1 MIPTRSRS
9 RSRPPVRALGVALAL
24 GVLLTLT
31 TLGPALPA
39 AAASPTH
46 TPTPTATPTA
56 VPTQTPYPTNTP
68 AATYTPYPSPTAT
81 HKPALT
87 LSATSGIT
95 GTAIRAAASDFPPH
109 TALTL
114 YWDTGTHALATGE
127 ADDGGAASLD
137 VTIPADATP
146 GGHTIRAVGADR
158 TSAVALVTVQMQG
171 APPGN
176 DTHYCTGLLGW
187 CPDLGGFLGAIGG
200 TIGTWLNDLVVGL
213 FSPIEHNVSDEWTAM
228 VAPFAHDLTY
238 HPNIAD
244 PHVLQWD
251 GLRRFQ
257 SALQQLAGVLFFGFL
272 IVGVFARYLEQL
284 GVGDFAQLTSP
295 LRRGVVV
302 TGLIL
307 GYPQLMSFG
316 FVALNAAT
324 DTINTFPLAQ
334 GESAW
339 TAIRG
344 AILAVHTA
352 LSFTGI
358 LDVIVM
364 IVGWI
369 IVVLSVVVRMFG
381 EGILGGLYIV
391 GPLALALFVS
401 PYFDTIAKSWARIFI
416 SIALWPVGYAVA
428 LKLIALMFAA
438 GGPMSE
444 FGGFSAALGALGLTL
459 LLYKMP
465 AIVGGF
471 VGGAGATV
479 GAVASSVTD
488 MGIGTAVSATKSW
501 ATGGL
506 GKARG

>member
-1 MIPTRSRS
+1 MTPSRL
-9 RSRPPVRALGVALAL
+9 RTLGVALAL
-24 GVLLTLT
+24 GVVLAVTVR
-31 TLGPALPA
+31 GPALPV
-39 AAASPTH
+39 AAASPT
-46 TPTPTATPTA
+46 PTDTATSIPS
-56 VPTQTPYPTNTP
+56 QTPYPTNTP

-81 HKPALT
+81 HKPALA
-87 LSATSGIT
+87 LSATSGLT
-95 GTAIRAAASDFPPH
+95 TTAIVAAGSDFPPN

-114 YWDTGTHALATGE
+114 YWDNDAHALATSE
-127 ADDGGAASLD
+127 TDDAGHARLD
-137 VTIPADATP
+137 VTIPADAPT
-146 GGHTIRAVGADR
+146 GGHEIRAVGANH
-158 TSAVALVTVQMQG
+158 TSAIALFTVVAGQG
-171 APPGN
+171 YQDSGGSAP
-176 DTHYCTGLLGW
+176 HYCLGGLIQW
-187 CPDLGGFLGAIGG
+187 CPDLGGLAVAVFGAIGG
-200 TIGTWLNDLVVGL
+200 ALNGLVVGL

-284 GVGDFAQLTSP
+284 GVGDFTQLTSP

-316 FVALNAAT
+316 FVALNVAT
-324 DTINTFPLAQ
+324 DTINSFPLAQ

-358 LDVIVM
+358 LDVLVM

-401 PYFDTIAKSWARIFI
+401 PYFDTIAKSWARLFI

-465 AIVGGF
+465 AVVGGL
-471 VGGAGATV
+471 VGGAGATI

-488 MGIGTAVSATKSW
+488 VGIGTAVGAAKKW
-501 ATGGL
+501 ATGFV
-506 GKARG
+506 RP

>member
-1 MIPTRSRS
+1 MILSRS
-9 RSRPPVRALGVALAL
+9 HSYSHLRTLTVAMALGLV
-24 GVLLTLT
+24 LTLT
-31 TLGPALPA
+31 TLGPVMPTA
-39 AAASPTH
+39 AAAP
-46 TPTPTATPTA
+46 PPTATP

-81 HKPALT
+81 HKPALA
-87 LSATSGIT
+87 LSATSGLTNT
-95 GTAIRAAASDFPPH
+95 GIVAAGSDFPPH
-109 TALTL
+109 TAVTL
-114 YWDTGTHALATGE
+114 YWDNDAHALATSETDESGHVR
-127 ADDGGAASLD
+127 LD
-137 VTIPADATP
+137 VTIPTDAVP
-146 GGHTIRAVGADR
+146 GGHEIRAVGANH
-158 TSAVALVTVQMQG
+158 TSAVALFTVVQG
-171 APPGN
+171 QGYQDGGGSAP
-176 DTHYCTGLLGW
+176 HYCLGGLIQW
-187 CPDLGGFLGAIGG
+187 CPDLGGFVGAIFGAIGG
-200 TIGTWLNDLVVGL
+200 ALNGLVMGL

-244 PHVLQWD
+244 PTVLQWD

-257 SALQQLAGVLFFGFL
+257 SALQQLAGVLFFGFI

-284 GVGDFAQLTSP
+284 GVGDFTQLTSP
-295 LRRGVVV
+295 VRRAVVV

-316 FVALNAAT
+316 FIALNTAT
-324 DTINTFPLAQ
+324 DTINNFPLAQ

-358 LDVIVM
+358 LDVLVM
-364 IVGWI
+364 IVGWV
-369 IVVLSVVVRMFG
+369 IVVLAVVVRMFG

-391 GPLALALFVS
+391 GPLCLALFVS
-401 PYFDTIAKSWARIFI
+401 PYFDTIAKSWAKIFI

-444 FGGFSAALGALGLTL
+444 FGGFSAALGALGLTFM
-459 LLYKMP
+459 LYKMP
-465 AIVGGF
+465 ALVGGF
-471 VGGAGATV
+471 VGSAGAVV

-488 MGIGTAVSATKSW
+488 MGIGTAIGAARQWATK
-501 ATGGL
+501 GL
-506 GKARG
+506 IK

>member
-31 TLGPALPA
+31 TLGPTLPA

-95 GTAIRAAASDFPPH
+95 GTVIRAAASDFPPH

>member
-1 MIPTRSRS
+1 MTPSR
-9 RSRPPVRALGVALAL
+9 VRTLGVALAL
-24 GVLLTLT
+24 GVLLALT
-31 TLGPALPA
+31 TLGPALPV

-46 TPTPTATPTA
+46 TPPPTDTPVATA
-56 VPTQTPYPTNTP
+56 TPYPTNTP

-81 HKPALT
+81 HRPALA
-87 LSATSGIT
+87 LSATSGLTTT
-95 GTAIRAAASDFPPH
+95 GIVAAGSDFPPT
-109 TALTL
+109 TAVTL
-114 YWDTGTHALATGE
+114 YWDNDAHALATRE
-127 ADDGGAASLD
+127 ADGSGHVRLD
-137 VTIPADATP
+137 VTIPADATT
-146 GGHTIRAVGADR
+146 GGHEIRAVGADH
-158 TSAVALVTVQMQG
+158 TSAVALFTIVAGQG
-171 APPGN
+171 YQDSGGSAP
-176 DTHYCTGLLGW
+176 HYCLGGLIQW
-187 CPDLGGFLGAIGG
+187 CPDLGGLVGAIFGAIGTG
-200 TIGTWLNDLVVGL
+200 LNDLVVGL

-257 SALQQLAGVLFFGFL
+257 SSLQELAGVLFFGFI

-284 GVGDFAQLTSP
+284 GVGDFTQLTSP
-295 LRRGVVV
+295 VRRAVVV

-316 FVALNAAT
+316 FVALNTAT
-324 DTINTFPLAQ
+324 DTINNFPLAK

-358 LDVIVM
+358 LDVIVL
-364 IVGWI
+364 IVGWV
-369 IVVLSVVVRMFG
+369 IVVLSVVIRMFG

-391 GPLALALFVS
+391 GPLCLALFVS

-465 AIVGGF
+465 AVVGGL
-471 VGGAGATV
+471 VGGAGATI

-488 MGIGTAVSATKSW
+488 MGIGTAVSAARKW
-501 ATGGL
+501 ATKGL
-506 GKARG
+506 SN

>member
-1 MIPTRSRS
+1 MTPSRS
-9 RSRPPVRALGVALAL
+9 RSRLRALGLAVVL
-24 GVLLTLT
+24 GVLLALT
-31 TLGPALPA
+31 TRGPALPV
-39 AAASPTH
+39 AAASPTPTD
-46 TPTPTATPTA
+46 TPIATA
-56 VPTQTPYPTNTP
+56 TPYPTNTP

-81 HKPALT
+81 HRPALA
-87 LSATSGIT
+87 LSATSGT
-95 GTAIRAAASDFPPH
+95 TTTAIVAAGSDFPPH
-109 TALTL
+109 TAVTL
-114 YWDTGTHALATGE
+114 YWDNDAHALATRE
-127 ADDGGAASLD
+127 ADDNGTVRLD
-137 VTIPADATP
+137 VTIPTDATT
-146 GGHTIRAVGADR
+146 GGHEIRAVGANH
-158 TSAVALVTVQMQG
+158 TSAVALFTVVVGQG
-171 APPGN
+171 YQDAGGSAP
-176 DTHYCTGLLGW
+176 HYCLGGLIQW
-187 CPDLGGFLGAIGG
+187 CPDLGGLAGAIFGAIGG
-200 TIGTWLNDLVVGL
+200 ALNGLVVGL

-244 PHVLQWD
+244 PTVLQWD

-257 SALQQLAGVLFFGFL
+257 TALQELAGVLFFGFI

-284 GVGDFAQLTSP
+284 GVGDFTQLTSP
-295 LRRGVVV
+295 VRRAVVV

-307 GYPQLMSFG
+307 GYPKLMSFG
-316 FVALNAAT
+316 FVALNTAT
-324 DTINTFPLAQ
+324 DTINNFPLAK

-358 LDVIVM
+358 LDVIVL

-369 IVVLSVVVRMFG
+369 IVVLAVVVRMFG

-391 GPLALALFVS
+391 GPLCLALFVS
-401 PYFDTIAKSWARIFI
+401 PYFDTIAKSWAKIFI

-438 GGPMSE
+438 SGPMSE
-444 FGGFSAALGALGLTL
+444 FGGFSAALGALGLTFM
-459 LLYKMP
+459 LYKMP

-471 VGGAGATV
+471 VGSAGAVV

-488 MGIGTAVSATKSW
+488 AGVGTAVGAARKW
-501 ATGGL
+501 ATGFI
-506 GKARG
+506 RP

>member
-1 MIPTRSRS
+1 MILSRS
-9 RSRPPVRALGVALAL
+9 HSYSHLRTLTVAMALGLV
-24 GVLLTLT
+24 LTLT
-31 TLGPALPA
+31 TLGPVMPTA
-39 AAASPTH
+39 AAAP
-46 TPTPTATPTA
+46 PPTATP

-81 HKPALT
+81 HRPALA
-87 LSATSGIT
+87 LSATSGT
-95 GTAIRAAASDFPPH
+95 TTTAIVAAGSDFPPH
-109 TALTL
+109 TAVTL
-114 YWDTGTHALATGE
+114 YWDNDAHALATSETDE
-127 ADDGGAASLD
+127 AGHVRLD
-137 VTIPADATP
+137 VTIPTDATT
-146 GGHTIRAVGADR
+146 GGHEIRAVGANH
-158 TSAVALVTVQMQG
+158 TSAVALFTVIAGQG
-171 APPGN
+171 YQDGGGSAP
-176 DTHYCTGLLGW
+176 HYCLGGLIQW
-187 CPDLGGFLGAIGG
+187 CPDLGGLARAIFGAIGG
-200 TIGTWLNDLVVGL
+200 ALNGLVVGL

-244 PHVLQWD
+244 PTVLQWD

-257 SALQQLAGVLFFGFL
+257 TALQELAGVLFFGFI

-284 GVGDFAQLTSP
+284 GVGDFTQLTSP
-295 LRRGVVV
+295 VRRAVVV

-316 FVALNAAT
+316 FVALNTVT
-324 DTINTFPLAQ
+324 DTINNFPLAK

-352 LSFTGI
+352 FSFTGV
-358 LDVIVM
+358 LDVIVL

-369 IVVLSVVVRMFG
+369 IVVLAVVIRMFG

-391 GPLALALFVS
+391 GPLCLALFVS
-401 PYFDTIAKSWARIFI
+401 PYFDTIAKSWAKIFI

-444 FGGFSAALGALGLTL
+444 FGGFSAALGALGLTFM
-459 LLYKMP
+459 LYKMP

-471 VGGAGATV
+471 VGSAGAVV

-488 MGIGTAVSATKSW
+488 AGVGTAIGAARKW
-501 ATGGL
+501 ATGFI
-506 GKARG
+506 RP

>member
-1 MIPTRSRS
+1 MNRTPI
-9 RSRPPVRALGVALAL
+9 RAVPAALLGVVLAL
-24 GVLLTLT
+24 LL
-31 TLGPALPA
+31 LGSVTPA
-39 AAASPTH
+39 AAASPTN
-46 TPTPTATPTA
+46 TPPPTAMPAATA
-56 VPTQTPYPTNTP
+56 TPYPTNTP

-81 HKPALT
+81 HKPALA
-87 LSATSGIT
+87 LSATSGT
-95 GTAIRAAASDFPPH
+95 TTTAIVAAGSDFPPT
-109 TALTL
+109 TAVTL
-114 YWDTGTHALATGE
+114 YWDNDAHALATRE
-127 ADDGGAASLD
+127 TDEGGHARLD
-137 VTIPADATP
+137 VTIPADATT
-146 GGHTIRAVGADR
+146 GGHEIRAVGANH
-158 TSAVALVTVQMQG
+158 TSAVALFTVVQG
-171 APPGN
+171 QGYQDGGGSAP
-176 DTHYCTGLLGW
+176 HYCLGGLIQW
-187 CPDLGGFLGAIGG
+187 CPDLGGLAGAIFGAIGG
-200 TIGTWLNDLVVGL
+200 ALNGLVVGL

-257 SALQQLAGVLFFGFL
+257 SSLQELAGVLFFGFI

-284 GVGDFAQLTSP
+284 GVGDFTQLTSP
-295 LRRGVVV
+295 VRRAVVV

-316 FVALNAAT
+316 FVALNTAT
-324 DTINTFPLAQ
+324 DTINNFPLAK

-358 LDVIVM
+358 LDVIVL
-364 IVGWI
+364 IVGWV
-369 IVVLSVVVRMFG
+369 IVVLSVVIRMFG

-391 GPLALALFVS
+391 GPLCLALFVS

-444 FGGFSAALGALGLTL
+444 FGGFSAALGALGLTFM
-459 LLYKMP
+459 LYKMP

-471 VGGAGATV
+471 VGSAGAV
-479 GAVASSVTD
+479 AGAVASSVTD
-488 MGIGTAVSATKSW
+488 AGVGTAVGAARKW
-501 ATGGL
+501 AMGSFGKGGN
-506 GKARG
+506 

>member
-1 MIPTRSRS
+1 MTLSRS
-9 RSRPPVRALGVALAL
+9 RLRALGLALAL
-24 GVLLTLT
+24 GVLLALT
-31 TLGPALPA
+31 TRGSALPA
-39 AAASPTH
+39 AAAG
-46 TPTPTATPTA
+46 PTPTDTPVAT
-56 VPTQTPYPTNTP
+56 VTPYPTNTP

-81 HKPALT
+81 HRPALV

-95 GTAIRAAASDFPPH
+95 GTAIRAATSDFPPN
-109 TALTL
+109 TAITL
-114 YWDTGTHALATGE
+114 YWDKDAHALATDA
-127 ADDGGAASLD
+127 ADEGGAASLD

-146 GGHTIRAVGADR
+146 GGHTIRAVGANR
-158 TSAVALVTVQMQG
+158 TSAVALFTVQMQG
-171 APPGN
+171 MQPGN
-176 DTHYCTGLLGW
+176 ATHYCTGLLGW
-187 CPDLGGFLGAIGG
+187 CPDLGGFLGAVVG
-200 TIGTWLNDLVVGL
+200 TVGTWLNDLVVGL
-213 FSPIEHNVSDEWTAM
+213 FSPIEHNVSDEWTRM

-244 PHVLQWD
+244 PTVLQWD

-257 SALQQLAGVLFFGFL
+257 TALQELAGVLFFGFI

-284 GVGDFAQLTSP
+284 GVGDFTQLTSP
-295 LRRGVVV
+295 VRRAVVV

-316 FVALNAAT
+316 FVALNTAT
-324 DTINTFPLAQ
+324 DTINNFPLSK

-358 LDVIVM
+358 LDVIVL

-369 IVVLSVVVRMFG
+369 IVVLAVVVRMFG

-391 GPLALALFVS
+391 GPLCLALFVS
-401 PYFDTIAKSWARIFI
+401 PYFDTIAKSWAKTFI

-444 FGGFSAALGALGLTL
+444 FGGFSAALGALGLTFM
-459 LLYKMP
+459 LYKMP

-471 VGGAGATV
+471 VGSAGAVV

-488 MGIGTAVSATKSW
+488 MGIGTAIGAARQWATK
-501 ATGGL
+501 GL
-506 GKARG
+506 IK

>member
-1 MIPTRSRS
+1 MTPSPSTPSH
-9 RSRPPVRALGVALAL
+9 PRAHALALALAL
-24 GVLLTLT
+24 GVLLTLAV
-31 TLGPALPA
+31 LGPALPA
-39 AAASPTH
+39 AAASP
-46 TPTPTATPTA
+46 PPTATPTA

-68 AATYTPYPSPTAT
+68 AATYTPYPSPTVT

-95 GTAIRAAASDFPPH
+95 GTTIKADASDFPPN
-109 TALTL
+109 TAITL
-114 YWDTGTHALATGE
+114 YWDTDAHALTTDE
-127 ADDGGAASLD
+127 TDEGGAASLD

-146 GGHTIRAVGADR
+146 GGHNIRAVGADH
-158 TSAVALVTVQMQG
+158 TSAVALFTVQMQG

-176 DTHYCTGLLGW
+176 ATHYCTGLLGW
-187 CPDLGGFLGAIGG
+187 CPDLGGFVGTIFG
-200 TIGTWLNDLVVGL
+200 TIGTWLNGLVVGL

-257 SALQQLAGVLFFGFL
+257 GALQQLAGVLFFGFL

-295 LRRGVVV
+295 LRRAVVV

-324 DTINTFPLAQ
+324 DTINSFPLAH

-344 AILAVHTA
+344 AILAVSTA
-352 LSFTGI
+352 FSFTGI

-364 IVGWI
+364 VVGWI
-369 IVVLSVVVRMFG
+369 IVVLAVVVRMFG

-391 GPLALALFVS
+391 GQLALALFVS
-401 PYFDTIAKSWARIFI
+401 PYFDTIAKSWAKTFI

-465 AIVGGF
+465 AVVGGL
-471 VGGAGATV
+471 VGGAGATI
-479 GAVASSVTD
+479 GAVASSATD
-488 MGIGTAVSATKSW
+488 MGIGTAVGAAKKW

>member
-9 RSRPPVRALGVALAL
+9 RSRLPVRALGVALAL

-146 GGHTIRAVGADR
+146 GGHTIRAVGADH
-158 TSAVALVTVQMQG
+158 TSAMALFTVQQQQG
-171 APPGN
+171 AQPSAP
-176 DTHYCTGLLGW
+176 THYCTGLLNW
-187 CPDLGGFLGAIGG
+187 CPDVSGLIGKVGDVVGGL
-200 TIGTWLNDLVVGL
+200 LNGLVVGL
-213 FSPIEHNVSDEWTAM
+213 FSPLEHVYSNAWASM
-228 VAPFAHDLTY
+228 VKPFEHDLTY

-244 PHVLQWD
+244 PNVLQWD

-257 SALQQLAGVLFFGFL
+257 TALQELAGVLFFGFL

-284 GVGDFAQLTSP
+284 GVGDFTQLTSP
-295 LRRGVVV
+295 LRRAVVV

-316 FVALNAAT
+316 FVALNTAT
-324 DTINTFPLAQ
+324 DTINNFPLAK

-339 TAIRG
+339 TAVRG
-344 AILAVHTA
+344 AMYTLNTAFSIQGVLDVLVMLVGYIITILA
-352 LSFTGI
+352 
-358 LDVIVM
+358 
-364 IVGWI
+364 
-369 IVVLSVVVRMFG
+369 VVVRMFG

-391 GPLALALFVS
+391 GPLCLALFVS
-401 PYFDTIAKSWARIFI
+401 PYFDTIAKSWAKIFI

-444 FGGFSAALGALGLTL
+444 FGGFSAALGALGLTFM
-459 LLYKMP
+459 LYKMP

-471 VGGAGATV
+471 VGSAGATI

-488 MGIGTAVSATKSW
+488 MGVGTAVGVAKKWATK
-501 ATGGL
+501 GI
-506 GKARG
+506 K

>member
-1 MIPTRSRS
+1 MTFSRL
-9 RSRPPVRALGVALAL
+9 RTLGVALTL
-24 GVLLTLT
+24 GVLLAVTVN
-31 TLGPALPA
+31 GPVLPA
-39 AAASPTH
+39 TAAS
-46 TPTPTATPTA
+46 PTPTATPIS
-56 VPTQTPYPTNTP
+56 TQTPYPTNTP
-68 AATYTPYPSPTAT
+68 AATYTPYPSPTVT
-81 HKPALT
+81 HKPALA
-87 LSATSGIT
+87 LSATSGLTTTVIV
-95 GTAIRAAASDFPPH
+95 AASFDFPPN
-109 TALTL
+109 TAVTL
-114 YWDTGTHALATGE
+114 YWDNDAHALATRE
-127 ADDGGAASLD
+127 TDDAGHARLD

-146 GGHTIRAVGADR
+146 GGHEIRAVGASR
-158 TSAVALVTVQMQG
+158 TSAVALFTVVASQG
-171 APPGN
+171 YQDSGGSVP
-176 DTHYCTGLLGW
+176 HYCLGGLVQW
-187 CPDLGGFLGAIGG
+187 CPDLGGLAGAVFGAIGG
-200 TIGTWLNDLVVGL
+200 ALNGLVVGL

-244 PHVLQWD
+244 PNVLQWD

-257 SALQQLAGVLFFGFL
+257 HSLQELAGVLLFGFL
-272 IVGVFARYLEQL
+272 TVGVFARYLEQL
-284 GVGDFAQLTSP
+284 GVGDFTQLTSP
-295 LRRGVVV
+295 LRRAVVV

-307 GYPQLMSFG
+307 GYPQLTSFG

-344 AILAVHTA
+344 AILAVQTA
-352 LSFTGI
+352 FSFTGI
-358 LDVIVM
+358 LDVLVM

-391 GPLALALFVS
+391 GPLALALFVA

-416 SIALWPVGYAVA
+416 SIALWPMGYAVA

-471 VGGAGATV
+471 VGGAGATI

-488 MGIGTAVSATKSW
+488 MGIGTAVGAAKKW
-501 ATGGL
+501 ATGSF
-506 GKARG
+506 GKVGN

>member
-1 MIPTRSRS
+1 MTLPRSRS
-9 RSRPPVRALGVALAL
+9 RSRLRALGVALAL
-24 GVLLTLT
+24 GVLLALT
-31 TLGPALPA
+31 TLGSALPA
-39 AAASPTH
+39 AAAG
-46 TPTPTATPTA
+46 PTPTATPVVTA
-56 VPTQTPYPTNTP
+56 TPYPTNTP

-95 GTAIRAAASDFPPH
+95 GTTVRADASDFPPH
-109 TALTL
+109 TAVTL
-114 YWDTGTHALATGE
+114 YWDKGTAVLATDQTDE
-127 ADDGGAASLD
+127 GGAASLD

-146 GGHTIRAVGADR
+146 GGHNIRAVGANR
-158 TSAVALVTVQMQG
+158 TSAVALFTVQQQG
-171 APPGN
+171 APLGN
-176 DTHYCTGLLGW
+176 ATHYCTGLLNW
-187 CPDLGGFLGAIGG
+187 CPDLGGFVGTIFG

-244 PHVLQWD
+244 PNVLQWD

-257 SALQQLAGVLFFGFL
+257 HSLQELAGVLFFGFL

-284 GVGDFAQLTSP
+284 GVGDFTQLTSP
-295 LRRGVVV
+295 LRRAVVV

-307 GYPQLMSFG
+307 GYPQLTSFG

-324 DTINTFPLAQ
+324 DTINNFPLAQ

-344 AILAVHTA
+344 AILAVQTA
-352 LSFTGI
+352 FSFTGI

-391 GPLALALFVS
+391 GPLALALFVA

-471 VGGAGATV
+471 VGGAGATI

-488 MGIGTAVSATKSW
+488 MGIGTAVGAAKKW
-501 ATGGL
+501 ATGSF
-506 GKARG
+506 GKGGN

>member
-1 MIPTRSRS
+1 MTPSRL
-9 RSRPPVRALGVALAL
+9 RTLGVALAL
-24 GVLLTLT
+24 GVLLALT
-31 TLGPALPA
+31 TRGPALPV
-39 AAASPTH
+39 AAASPT
-46 TPTPTATPTA
+46 PTDTATAIPS
-56 VPTQTPYPTNTP
+56 QTPYPTNTP

-81 HKPALT
+81 HRPALA
-87 LSATSGIT
+87 LSATSGLTNT
-95 GTAIRAAASDFPPH
+95 GIVAAGSDFPPT
-109 TALTL
+109 TAVTL
-114 YWDTGTHALATGE
+114 YWDNGAHALATRE
-127 ADDGGAASLD
+127 TDDSGHARLD
-137 VTIPADATP
+137 VTIPADATT
-146 GGHTIRAVGADR
+146 GGHEIRAVGANH
-158 TSAVALVTVQMQG
+158 TSAVALFTIVQGQG
-171 APPGN
+171 YQDSGGSTP
-176 DTHYCTGLLGW
+176 HYCLGGLIQW
-187 CPDLGGFLGAIGG
+187 CPDLGGLVGAIVGAIGAG
-200 TIGTWLNDLVVGL
+200 LNDLVVGL

-284 GVGDFAQLTSP
+284 GVGDFTQLTSP
-295 LRRGVVV
+295 VRRAVVV

-316 FVALNAAT
+316 FVALNTAT
-324 DTINTFPLAQ
+324 DTINNFPLAK

-358 LDVIVM
+358 LDVIVL

-369 IVVLSVVVRMFG
+369 IVVLAVVVRMFG

-391 GPLALALFVS
+391 GPLCLALFVS
-401 PYFDTIAKSWARIFI
+401 PYFDTIAKSWAKIFI

-444 FGGFSAALGALGLTL
+444 FGGFSAALGALGLTFM
-459 LLYKMP
+459 LYKMP

-471 VGGAGATV
+471 VGSAGAVV

-488 MGIGTAVSATKSW
+488 AGVGTAVGAARKW
-501 ATGGL
+501 ATGFI
-506 GKARG
+506 RP

>member
-1 MIPTRSRS
+1 MTISPFRL
-9 RSRPPVRALGVALAL
+9 RALGVALAL
-24 GVLLTLT
+24 GVLLALT
-31 TLGPALPA
+31 MRGPALPV
-39 AAASPTH
+39 AAASPTPTD
-46 TPTPTATPTA
+46 TPVATA
-56 VPTQTPYPTNTP
+56 TPYPTNTP
-68 AATYTPYPSPTAT
+68 AATYTPYPSPTVT

-87 LSATSGIT
+87 LSVTSGIT
-95 GTAIRAAASDFPPH
+95 GTTIRADASDFPPN
-109 TALTL
+109 TAVTL
-114 YWDTGTHALATGE
+114 YWDTDAHALGTDATDE
-127 ADDGGAASLD
+127 GGAASLD
-137 VTIPADATP
+137 VTIPTDATP
-146 GGHTIRAVGADR
+146 GGHNIRAVGADH
-158 TSAVALVTVQMQG
+158 TSAVALFTVQMQG
-171 APPGN
+171 TPPGN
-176 DTHYCTGLLGW
+176 ATHYCTGLLGW
-187 CPDLGGFLGAIGG
+187 CPDLGGFVGTIFG

-244 PHVLQWD
+244 PSVLQWD

-257 SALQQLAGVLFFGFL
+257 SSLQQLAGVLFFGFL

-284 GVGDFAQLTSP
+284 GVGDFTQLTSP
-295 LRRGVVV
+295 VRRAVVV

-324 DTINTFPLAQ
+324 DTINNFPLAH

-344 AILAVHTA
+344 AILAVGTA
-352 LSFTGI
+352 FSFTGI
-358 LDVIVM
+358 LDVIVL

-369 IVVLSVVVRMFG
+369 IVVLAVVVRMFG

-391 GPLALALFVS
+391 GPLCLALFVS
-401 PYFDTIAKSWARIFI
+401 PYFDTIAKSWVKTFI

-459 LLYKMP
+459 LIYKMP
-465 AIVGGF
+465 AVVGGL
-471 VGGAGATV
+471 VGGAGATI

-488 MGIGTAVSATKSW
+488 MGIGTAVGAAKKW
-501 ATGGL
+501 ATGFV
-506 GKARG
+506 RP

>member
-1 MIPTRSRS
+1 MIPSRS
-9 RSRPPVRALGVALAL
+9 RLRALGLALAL
-24 GVLLTLT
+24 GVLLALT
-31 TLGPALPA
+31 TLGPALPVTA
-39 AAASPTH
+39 AAPKSTD
-46 TPTPTATPTA
+46 TPTAI
-56 VPTQTPYPTNTP
+56 PTQTPYPTNTP

-81 HKPALT
+81 HRPALA
-87 LSATSGIT
+87 LSATSGT
-95 GTAIRAAASDFPPH
+95 TTTAIVAAGSDFPPT
-109 TALTL
+109 TAVTL
-114 YWDTGTHALATGE
+114 YWDTDTHALATSE
-127 ADDGGAASLD
+127 TDEGGHVRLD
-137 VTIPADATP
+137 VTIPADAVP
-146 GGHTIRAVGADR
+146 GGHEIRAVGANR
-158 TSAVALVTVQMQG
+158 TSAVALFTVVQG
-171 APPGN
+171 QGYQDGGGSAP
-176 DTHYCTGLLGW
+176 HYCLGGLIQW
-187 CPDLGGFLGAIGG
+187 CPDLGGLVGAIFGAIGG
-200 TIGTWLNDLVVGL
+200 ALNGLVVGL

-244 PHVLQWD
+244 PNVLQWD

-257 SALQQLAGVLFFGFL
+257 SALQQLAGVLFFGFI

-284 GVGDFAQLTSP
+284 GVGDFTQLTSP
-295 LRRGVVV
+295 VRRAVVV

-316 FVALNAAT
+316 FVALNTAT

-344 AILAVHTA
+344 AILAVGTA
-352 LSFTGI
+352 FSFTGI
-358 LDVIVM
+358 LDVIVL

-369 IVVLSVVVRMFG
+369 IVVLAVVVRMFG

-391 GPLALALFVS
+391 GPLCLALFVS
-401 PYFDTIAKSWARIFI
+401 PYFDTIAKSWAKTFI

-465 AIVGGF
+465 AVVGGL
-471 VGGAGATV
+471 VGGAGATI
-479 GAVASSVTD
+479 GAVASSITD
-488 MGIGTAVSATKSW
+488 AGVGTAIGAVKKWATK
-501 ATGGL
+501 GI
-506 GKARG
+506 K

>member
-1 MIPTRSRS
+1 MTPSRL
-9 RSRPPVRALGVALAL
+9 RLRALGLALAL
-24 GVLLTLT
+24 GVLLALT
-31 TLGPALPA
+31 MHGPALPA
-39 AAASPTH
+39 AAAAPK
-46 TPTPTATPTA
+46 PADTPTA

-95 GTAIRAAASDFPPH
+95 GTTIRADTSDFPPN
-109 TALTL
+109 TAITL
-114 YWDTGTHALATGE
+114 YWDKGTAVLGTDE
-127 ADDGGAASLD
+127 TDEGGAASID
-137 VTIPADATP
+137 VTIPTDATP
-146 GGHTIRAVGADR
+146 GGHNIRAVGADR
-158 TSAVALVTVQMQG
+158 TSAVALFTVQQQG

-176 DTHYCTGLLGW
+176 ATHYCTGLLNW
-187 CPDLGGFLGAIGG
+187 CPDLGGFVSAVFG

-213 FSPIEHNVSDEWTAM
+213 FSPIEHNVSDEWTRM

-244 PHVLQWD
+244 PTVLQWD

-257 SALQQLAGVLFFGFL
+257 SSLQQLAGVLFFGFL

-284 GVGDFAQLTSP
+284 GVGDFTQLTSP
-295 LRRGVVV
+295 LRRAVVV

-324 DTINTFPLAQ
+324 DTINNFPLAH

-352 LSFTGI
+352 FSFTGI
-358 LDVIVM
+358 LDVIVLV
-364 IVGWI
+364 VGWI
-369 IVVLSVVVRMFG
+369 IVVLAVVVRMFG

-401 PYFDTIAKSWARIFI
+401 PYFDTIAKSWAKIFI

-444 FGGFSAALGALGLTL
+444 FGGFSAALGALGLTFM
-459 LLYKMP
+459 LYKMP

-471 VGGAGATV
+471 VGSAGATI

-488 MGIGTAVSATKSW
+488 MGIGTAVSAAKSW

>member
-1 MIPTRSRS
+1 MTPSPSRF
-9 RSRPPVRALGVALAL
+9 RALGVALAL
-24 GVLLTLT
+24 GVLLALT

-39 AAASPTH
+39 TAASPKPTD
-46 TPTPTATPTA
+46 TPVAT
-56 VPTQTPYPTNTP
+56 VTPYPTNTP

-95 GTAIRAAASDFPPH
+95 GTTIKVDTSDFPPH
-109 TALTL
+109 TAVTL
-114 YWDTGTHALATGE
+114 YWDTDTHALATDATDE
-127 ADDGGAASLD
+127 GGAASLD

-146 GGHTIRAVGADR
+146 GGHNIRAVGADR
-158 TSAVALVTVQMQG
+158 TSAVALFTVQQQG

-176 DTHYCTGLLGW
+176 ATHYCTGLLGW
-187 CPDLGGFLGAIGG
+187 CPDLGGFLGAVVG
-200 TIGTWLNDLVVGL
+200 TIGTWLNDLVAGL

-257 SALQQLAGVLFFGFL
+257 IALQQLAGVLFFGFI

-284 GVGDFAQLTSP
+284 GVGDFTQLTSP
-295 LRRGVVV
+295 VRRAVVV

-324 DTINTFPLAQ
+324 DTINTFPLAH

-344 AILAVHTA
+344 AILAVDNA

-364 IVGWI
+364 VVGWI
-369 IVVLSVVVRMFG
+369 IVVLAVVVRMFG

-391 GPLALALFVS
+391 GPLCLALFVS
-401 PYFDTIAKSWARIFI
+401 PYFDTIAKSWAKIFI

-444 FGGFSAALGALGLTL
+444 FGGFSAALGALGLTFM
-459 LLYKMP
+459 LYKMP

-471 VGGAGATV
+471 VGSAGAVV

-488 MGIGTAVSATKSW
+488 AGVGTAIGAAKKWATK
-501 ATGGL
+501 GI
-506 GKARG
+506 K

>member
-1 MIPTRSRS
+1 MTPSTLARSHAR
-9 RSRPPVRALGVALAL
+9 RARTVGLALAL
-24 GVLLTLT
+24 GVLLALT

-39 AAASPTH
+39 VAARPTN
-46 TPTPTATPTA
+46 TPTPTDTATPI
-56 VPTQTPYPTNTP
+56 PTQTPYPTNTP

-81 HKPALT
+81 HRPALA

-114 YWDTGTHALATGE
+114 YWDTDTHALATDE
-127 ADDGGAASLD
+127 TDDGGAASLD

-146 GGHTIRAVGADR
+146 SGHTIRAVGADR
-158 TSAVALVTVQMQG
+158 TSAVALFTVQQQG

-176 DTHYCTGLLGW
+176 ATHYCTGLLNW
-187 CPDLGGFLGAIGG
+187 CPDLSGFLGTIGG
-200 TIGTWLNDLVVGL
+200 TIGTWLNGLVVGL
-213 FSPIEHNVSDEWTAM
+213 FSPIEHGVSDEWTAM
-228 VAPFAHDLTY
+228 VKPFEHDLTY

-244 PHVLQWD
+244 PNVLQWD

-257 SALQQLAGVLFFGFL
+257 TSLQELAGVLFFGFL

-284 GVGDFAQLTSP
+284 GVGDFTQLTSP
-295 LRRGVVV
+295 LRRAVVV

-316 FVALNAAT
+316 FVALNTAT
-324 DTINTFPLAQ
+324 DTINNFPLAK

-339 TAIRG
+339 TAVRG
-344 AILAVHTA
+344 AILAVDNA

-358 LDVIVM
+358 LDVLVM
-364 IVGWI
+364 VVGWI

-401 PYFDTIAKSWARIFI
+401 PYFDTIAKSWAKIFI

-444 FGGFSAALGALGLTL
+444 FGGFSAALGALGLTFM
-459 LLYKMP
+459 LYKMP

-471 VGGAGATV
+471 VGSAGAVV

-488 MGIGTAVSATKSW
+488 MGVGTAIGAARKW
-501 ATGGL
+501 ATGFT
-506 GKARG
+506 RP

>member
-1 MIPTRSRS
+1 MTPSRS
-9 RSRPPVRALGVALAL
+9 RSRLRALGLALAL
-24 GVLLTLT
+24 GVLLALT
-31 TLGPALPA
+31 TRGPALPV
-39 AAASPTH
+39 AAASPT
-46 TPTPTATPTA
+46 PTATATA
-56 VPTQTPYPTNTP
+56 IPSQTPYPTNTP

-81 HKPALT
+81 HRPALA
-87 LSATSGIT
+87 LSATSGLTTT
-95 GTAIRAAASDFPPH
+95 GIVVAGSDFPPT
-109 TALTL
+109 TAVTL
-114 YWDTGTHALATGE
+114 YWDNDAHALATSE
-127 ADDGGAASLD
+127 TDDNGTVRLD
-137 VTIPADATP
+137 VTIPTDATT
-146 GGHTIRAVGADR
+146 GGHEIRAVGANH
-158 TSAVALVTVQMQG
+158 TSAVALFTVIAGQG
-171 APPGN
+171 YQDGGGSAP
-176 DTHYCTGLLGW
+176 HYCLGGLIQW
-187 CPDLGGFLGAIGG
+187 CPDLGGLAGAIFGAIGG
-200 TIGTWLNDLVVGL
+200 ALNGLVVGL

-244 PHVLQWD
+244 PTVLQWD

-257 SALQQLAGVLFFGFL
+257 TALQELAGVLFFGFI

-284 GVGDFAQLTSP
+284 GVGDFTQLTSP
-295 LRRGVVV
+295 VRRAVVV

-307 GYPQLMSFG
+307 GYPKLMSFG
-316 FVALNAAT
+316 FVALNTAT
-324 DTINTFPLAQ
+324 DTINNFPLSK

-358 LDVIVM
+358 LDVIVL

-369 IVVLSVVVRMFG
+369 IVVLAVVVRMFG

-391 GPLALALFVS
+391 GPLCLALFVS
-401 PYFDTIAKSWARIFI
+401 PYFDTIAKSWAKIFI

-444 FGGFSAALGALGLTL
+444 FGGFSAALGALGLTFM
-459 LLYKMP
+459 LYKMP

-471 VGGAGATV
+471 VGSAGATI
-479 GAVASSVTD
+479 GAVASSITD
-488 MGIGTAVSATKSW
+488 AGIGTAVGTARKFV
-501 ATGGL
+501 AGKIGL
-506 GKARG
+506 T

>member
-1 MIPTRSRS
+1 
-9 RSRPPVRALGVALAL
+9 
-24 GVLLTLT
+24 
-31 TLGPALPA
+31 
-39 AAASPTH
+39 
-46 TPTPTATPTA
+46 
-56 VPTQTPYPTNTP
+56 
-68 AATYTPYPSPTAT
+68 
-81 HKPALT
+81 
-87 LSATSGIT
+87 
-95 GTAIRAAASDFPPH
+95 
-109 TALTL
+109 
-114 YWDTGTHALATGE
+114 
-127 ADDGGAASLD
+127 
-137 VTIPADATP
+137 
-146 GGHTIRAVGADR
+146 
-158 TSAVALVTVQMQG
+158 
-171 APPGN
+171 
-176 DTHYCTGLLGW
+176 
-187 CPDLGGFLGAIGG
+187 
-200 TIGTWLNDLVVGL
+200 VGL

-244 PHVLQWD
+244 PTVLQWD

-257 SALQQLAGVLFFGFL
+257 TALQELAGVLFFGFI

-284 GVGDFAQLTSP
+284 GVGDFTQLTSP
-295 LRRGVVV
+295 VRRAIVV

-307 GYPQLMSFG
+307 GYPKLMSFG

-324 DTINTFPLAQ
+324 DTINNFPLAK

-358 LDVIVM
+358 LDVIVL
-364 IVGWI
+364 IVGWV
-369 IVVLSVVVRMFG
+369 IVVLAVVVRMFG

-391 GPLALALFVS
+391 GPLCLALFVS
-401 PYFDTIAKSWARIFI
+401 PYFDTIAKSWAKIFI

-444 FGGFSAALGALGLTL
+444 FGGFSAALGALGLTFM
-459 LLYKMP
+459 LYKMP

-471 VGGAGATV
+471 VGSAGAVV

-488 MGIGTAVSATKSW
+488 AGVGTAVGAARKW
-501 ATGGL
+501 ATGFI
-506 GKARG
+506 RP

>member
-1 MIPTRSRS
+1 MTLSRL
-9 RSRPPVRALGVALAL
+9 RTLGVALAL
-24 GVLLTLT
+24 GVVLTVT
-31 TLGPALPA
+31 VRGPALPVA
-39 AAASPTH
+39 AAG
-46 TPTPTATPTA
+46 PTPTDTTTPI
-56 VPTQTPYPTNTP
+56 PTQTPYPTNTP

-81 HKPALT
+81 HKPALA
-87 LSATSGIT
+87 LSATSGLT
-95 GTAIRAAASDFPPH
+95 TTAIVAAGSDFPPT
-109 TALTL
+109 TAVTL
-114 YWDTGTHALATGE
+114 YWDTDAHALATSETDE
-127 ADDGGAASLD
+127 AGHVRLD
-137 VTIPADATP
+137 VTIPADATT
-146 GGHTIRAVGADR
+146 GGHEIRAVGATH
-158 TSAVALVTVQMQG
+158 TSAVALFTVVQG
-171 APPGN
+171 QGYQDGGGN
-176 DTHYCTGLLGW
+176 TPHYCLGGLIQW
-187 CPDLGGFLGAIGG
+187 CPDLGGLAGAVLGAIGG
-200 TIGTWLNDLVVGL
+200 ALNGLVVGL

-228 VAPFAHDLTY
+228 VQPFAHDLTY

-284 GVGDFAQLTSP
+284 GVGDFTQLTSP

-324 DTINTFPLAQ
+324 DTINSFPLAQ

-344 AILAVHTA
+344 AILAVHTV

-358 LDVIVM
+358 LDVLVM

-369 IVVLSVVVRMFG
+369 IVVLAVVVRMFG
-381 EGILGGLYIV
+381 EGVLGGLYIV
-391 GPLALALFVS
+391 GQLALALFVS
-401 PYFDTIAKSWARIFI
+401 PYFDTIAKSWAKTFI
-416 SIALWPVGYAVA
+416 SIALWPVGYAVT

-459 LLYKMP
+459 LIYKMP
-465 AIVGGF
+465 AVVGGL
-471 VGGAGATV
+471 VGGAGATI

-488 MGIGTAVSATKSW
+488 VGIGTAVGAARKWATK
-501 ATGGL
+501 GL
-506 GKARG
+506 IK

>member
-1 MIPTRSRS
+1 MTPSRS
-9 RSRPPVRALGVALAL
+9 RSRALGVALAL
-24 GVLLTLT
+24 GVLLALT

-39 AAASPTH
+39 AAASPT
-46 TPTPTATPTA
+46 PTATPTMI
-56 VPTQTPYPTNTP
+56 PTQTPYPTNTP

-81 HKPALT
+81 HKPALA
-87 LSATSGIT
+87 LSATSGT
-95 GTAIRAAASDFPPH
+95 TTTAIVVVGSDFPPN
-109 TALTL
+109 TAVTL
-114 YWDTGTHALATGE
+114 YWDNDAHALATSE
-127 ADDGGAASLD
+127 TDDNGAVRLD
-137 VTIPADATP
+137 VTIPTDATT
-146 GGHTIRAVGADR
+146 GGHEIRAVGANH
-158 TSAVALVTVQMQG
+158 TSAVALFTVVQG
-171 APPGN
+171 QGYQDAGGN
-176 DTHYCTGLLGW
+176 VPHYCLGGLIQW
-187 CPDLGGFLGAIGG
+187 CPDLGGLAGAIFGAIGTG
-200 TIGTWLNDLVVGL
+200 LNDLVVGL

-284 GVGDFAQLTSP
+284 GVGDFTQLTSP
-295 LRRGVVV
+295 LRRGVMV

-324 DTINTFPLAQ
+324 DTINNFPLAQ

-344 AILAVHTA
+344 AILAVGNA
-352 LSFTGI
+352 LSFTGV

-369 IVVLSVVVRMFG
+369 IVVLAVVVRMFG

-391 GPLALALFVS
+391 GPLCLALFVS
-401 PYFDTIAKSWARIFI
+401 PYFDTIAKSWVKTFI

-459 LLYKMP
+459 LIYKMP
-465 AIVGGF
+465 AVVGGL
-471 VGGAGATV
+471 VGGAGATI

-488 MGIGTAVSATKSW
+488 MGIGTAVGAAKKW
-501 ATGGL
+501 ATGFV
-506 GKARG
+506 RP

>member
-1 MIPTRSRS
+1 MTLSRL
-9 RSRPPVRALGVALAL
+9 RTLGVALAL
-24 GVLLTLT
+24 GLVLAVTVN
-31 TLGPALPA
+31 GPALPA
-39 AAASPTH
+39 TAAN
-46 TPTPTATPTA
+46 PTPSATPIS
-56 VPTQTPYPTNTP
+56 TQTPYPTNTP
-68 AATYTPYPSPTAT
+68 AATYTPYPSPTVT

-95 GTAIRAAASDFPPH
+95 GTTVRVDASDFPAT
-109 TALTL
+109 TAVTL
-114 YWDTGTHALATGE
+114 YWDKGTAVLATDE
-127 ADDGGAASLD
+127 SDAEGAASLD

-146 GGHTIRAVGADR
+146 GGHNIRAVGANR
-158 TSAVALVTVQMQG
+158 TSAVALFTVQQQG

-176 DTHYCTGLLGW
+176 ATHYCTGLLGW
-187 CPDLGGFLGAIGG
+187 CPDLSGFVGTIFGAIGG
-200 TIGTWLNDLVVGL
+200 ALNGLVVGL

-244 PHVLQWD
+244 PTVLQWD

-257 SALQQLAGVLFFGFL
+257 HSLQELAGVLLFGFL

-284 GVGDFAQLTSP
+284 GVGDFTQLTSP

-344 AILAVHTA
+344 AILAVQTA
-352 LSFTGI
+352 FSFTGI

-471 VGGAGATV
+471 VGGAGATI

-488 MGIGTAVSATKSW
+488 MGIGTAVGAVKKW
-501 ATGGL
+501 ATGSF
-506 GKARG
+506 GKVGN

>member
-1 MIPTRSRS
+1 MTMTR
-9 RSRPPVRALGVALAL
+9 PLIQAALLGIVLAL
-24 GVLLTLT
+24 LL
-31 TLGPALPA
+31 LGPQVA
-39 AAASPTH
+39 AAASPTPTE
-46 TPTPTATPTA
+46 TPVATA
-56 VPTQTPYPTNTP
+56 TPYPTNTP

-81 HKPALT
+81 HKPALA
-87 LSATSGIT
+87 LSATSGLT
-95 GTAIRAAASDFPPH
+95 NTAIVAAGSDFPPT
-109 TALTL
+109 TAVTL
-114 YWDTGTHALATGE
+114 YWDNDAHALATSETDE
-127 ADDGGAASLD
+127 AGHVRLD
-137 VTIPADATP
+137 VTIPADATT
-146 GGHTIRAVGADR
+146 GGHEIRAVGANH
-158 TSAVALVTVQMQG
+158 TSAVALFTVVAGQG
-171 APPGN
+171 YQDGGGSAP
-176 DTHYCTGLLGW
+176 HYCLGGLIQW
-187 CPDLGGFLGAIGG
+187 CPDLGGLAGAIFGAIGG
-200 TIGTWLNDLVVGL
+200 ALNGLVVGL

-257 SALQQLAGVLFFGFL
+257 TALQQLAGVLFFGFI

-284 GVGDFAQLTSP
+284 GVGDFTQLTSP
-295 LRRGVVV
+295 VRRAVVV

-324 DTINTFPLAQ
+324 DTINNFPLAH

-344 AILAVHTA
+344 AILAVGTA
-352 LSFTGI
+352 FSFTGI
-358 LDVIVM
+358 LDVIVL

-369 IVVLSVVVRMFG
+369 IVVLAVVVRMFG

-391 GPLALALFVS
+391 GPLCLALFVS
-401 PYFDTIAKSWARIFI
+401 PYFDTIAKSWVKTFI

-459 LLYKMP
+459 LIYKMP
-465 AIVGGF
+465 AVVGGL
-471 VGGAGATV
+471 VGGAGATI

-488 MGIGTAVSATKSW
+488 MGIGTAVSAAKSW

>member
-1 MIPTRSRS
+1 
-9 RSRPPVRALGVALAL
+9 
-24 GVLLTLT
+24 
-31 TLGPALPA
+31 
-39 AAASPTH
+39 
-46 TPTPTATPTA
+46 
-56 VPTQTPYPTNTP
+56 
-68 AATYTPYPSPTAT
+68 
-81 HKPALT
+81 
-87 LSATSGIT
+87 
-95 GTAIRAAASDFPPH
+95 
-109 TALTL
+109 
-114 YWDTGTHALATGE
+114 
-127 ADDGGAASLD
+127 
-137 VTIPADATP
+137 
-146 GGHTIRAVGADR
+146 
-158 TSAVALVTVQMQG
+158 
-171 APPGN
+171 
-176 DTHYCTGLLGW
+176 
-187 CPDLGGFLGAIGG
+187 
-200 TIGTWLNDLVVGL
+200 
-213 FSPIEHNVSDEWTAM
+213 
-228 VAPFAHDLTY
+228 
-238 HPNIAD
+238 
-244 PHVLQWD
+244 VLQWD

-257 SALQQLAGVLFFGFL
+257 TSLQELAGVLFFGFL

-284 GVGDFAQLTSP
+284 GVGDFTQLTSP
-295 LRRGVVV
+295 LRRAVVV

-316 FVALNAAT
+316 FVALNTAT
-324 DTINTFPLAQ
+324 DTIKTFPLAK

-344 AILAVHTA
+344 AILAVDNA

-358 LDVIVM
+358 LDVLVM
-364 IVGWI
+364 VVGWI

-391 GPLALALFVS
+391 GPLCLALFVS

-444 FGGFSAALGALGLTL
+444 FGGFSAALGALGLTVM
-459 LLYKMP
+459 LYKMP

-471 VGGAGATV
+471 VGSAGATI

-488 MGIGTAVSATKSW
+488 MGIGTAVSAAKSW

>member
-1 MIPTRSRS
+1 MTPSTLARSHAR
-9 RSRPPVRALGVALAL
+9 RARTVGLALAL
-24 GVLLTLT
+24 GVLLALT

-39 AAASPTH
+39 VAASPTH
-46 TPTPTATPTA
+46 TPTPTDTPTA

-81 HKPALT
+81 HRPALA

-95 GTAIRAAASDFPPH
+95 GTTIRAAASDFPPH

-114 YWDTGTHALATGE
+114 YWDTGTHALATDE
-127 ADDGGAASLD
+127 TDASGGASLD

-146 GGHTIRAVGADR
+146 SGHTIRAVGADR
-158 TSAVALVTVQMQG
+158 TSAVALFTVQQQG

-176 DTHYCTGLLGW
+176 ATHYCTGLLNW
-187 CPDLGGFLGAIGG
+187 CPDLSGFLGTIGG
-200 TIGTWLNDLVVGL
+200 TIGTWLNGLVVSI
-213 FSPIEHNVSDEWTAM
+213 FSPIEHGVSDEWTAM
-228 VAPFAHDLTY
+228 VAPFQHDLTY

-257 SALQQLAGVLFFGFL
+257 HSLQELAGVLFFGFL

-284 GVGDFAQLTSP
+284 GVGDFTQLTSP
-295 LRRGVVV
+295 LRRAVVV

-316 FVALNAAT
+316 FVALNTAT
-324 DTINTFPLAQ
+324 DTINTFPLAK

-339 TAIRG
+339 TAVRG
-344 AILAVHTA
+344 AILAVDNA

-358 LDVIVM
+358 LDVLVM
-364 IVGWI
+364 IVGWV

-391 GPLALALFVS
+391 GPLCLALFVS

-444 FGGFSAALGALGLTL
+444 FGGFSAALGALGLTFM
-459 LLYKMP
+459 LYKMP

-471 VGGAGATV
+471 VGSAGAVV

-488 MGIGTAVSATKSW
+488 MGVGTAIGAARQWATK
-501 ATGGL
+501 GL
-506 GKARG
+506 IK